1 MAWSK
6 GMTDMARST
15 EEKISAMEATAP
27 IPVAA
32 AEYPYGLRLSLDEK
46 DLERLGLDAGCDVG
60 DTLHFQAMAVVTS
73 VSKNEYNG
81 QHSCRVEMQVQR
93 MAIENEDEEIDARAA
108 KRYAK
113 G

>member
-1 MAWSK
+1 MAWGK
-6 GMTDMARST
+6 GMVDMARST
-15 EEKISAMEATAP
+15 EEKIAAVEASMPT
-27 IPVAA
+27 PVAA
-32 AEYPYGLRLSLDEK
+32 SEYPWGLRLSLDEK
-46 DLERLGLDAGCDVG
+46 DLERLGLDASCDVG

-81 QHSCRVEMQVQR
+81 VHSCRVEMQVQR
-93 MAIENEDEEIDARAA
+93 MAVENEDEEIDARAA